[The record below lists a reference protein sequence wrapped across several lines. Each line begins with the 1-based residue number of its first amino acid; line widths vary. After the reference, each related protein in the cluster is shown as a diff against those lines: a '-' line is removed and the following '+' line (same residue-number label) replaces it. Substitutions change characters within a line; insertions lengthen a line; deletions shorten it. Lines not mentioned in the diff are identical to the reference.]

1 MKFHKWTGQPDEM
14 GVGCSG
20 EHCLVCRMVAILDE
34 LCELRPT
41 SAANLQALAQEE
53 HEAKHG
59 NL

>member
-1 MKFHKWTGQPDEM
+1 MMFHKWPGYPDEM
-14 GVGCSG
+14 GVWCPG

-41 SAANLQALAQEE
+41 SAAHLQALAQSE

-59 NL
+59 DI